1 VLGGRNTPLPILFRT
16 LKTSGADL
24 PRNLKLALA
33 YDGTDFAGWQVQPD
47 RVSVQGTLLSAFEH
61 LTGEKTLPQGSGRTD
76 AGVHALAQVAT
87 VTTNSPIPTDNLIRA
102 LNDILP
108 RSIRI
113 LAAEEM
119 PPEFHARRS
128 AVAKTYR
135 YHIYRGAICSPF
147 QARYV
152 YHHPYPLDESRMIQ
166 AAALVEGE
174 HDFTSFAAVDPE
186 KRKEA
191 PATDKEKLETKTS
204 LQTNAGF
211 ATNQAELEANSAR
224 PEPSKAELDL
234 DNSRPETNKAGL
246 ELDNAGLET
255 NKAGLKTNKADLEP
269 NNVRTIFLSQWQRHA
284 DELIYT
290 VRGNGFLHHMVRN
303 LVGTFLMVGKG
314 SLSIAD
320 VKRILELRDRSAA
333 AATAPASGLF
343 LVSVEY

>member
-1 VLGGRNTPLPILFRT
+1 M
-16 LKTSGADL
+16 
-24 PRNLKLALA
+24 RNLKLTLA
-33 YDGTDFAGWQVQPD
+33 YDGRDFAGWQVQPD
-47 RVSVQGTLLSAFEH
+47 RLSVQGTLVSAFEH

-76 AGVHALAQVAT
+76 AGVHALAQIAS
-87 VTTNSPIPTDNLIRA
+87 VTTNSPIPVDNLVRA

-108 RSIRI
+108 RSIRV

-166 AAALVEGE
+166 AAALVQGE

-186 KRKEA
+186 KRKEVLA
-191 PATDKEKLETKTS
+191 PDQVNFAA
-204 LQTNAGF
+204 NAG
-211 ATNQAELEANSAR
+211 
-224 PEPSKAELDL
+224 
-234 DNSRPETNKAGL
+234 
-246 ELDNAGLET
+246 
-255 NKAGLKTNKADLEP
+255 LEP
-269 NNVRTIFLSQWQRHA
+269 NNVRTIFHSQWQRHA
-284 DELIYT
+284 EELIYT

-314 SLSIAD
+314 SLTVAD
-320 VKRILELRDRSAA
+320 VRRILELRDRSAA

>member
-1 VLGGRNTPLPILFRT
+1 L
-16 LKTSGADL
+16 
-24 PRNLKLALA
+24 RNLKLTLA
-33 YDGTDFAGWQVQPD
+33 YDGHDFAGWQVQPD
-47 RVSVQGTLLSAFEH
+47 RLSVQGTLVSAFEH

-76 AGVHALAQVAT
+76 AGVHALAQIAT
-87 VTTNSPIPTDNLIRA
+87 VTTNSPIPVDNLIRA

-108 RSIRI
+108 HSIRV

-128 AVAKTYR
+128 AIAKTYR
-135 YHIYRGAICSPF
+135 YHIYREAICSPF

-186 KRKEA
+186 RNKDRGKDRSKESI
-191 PATDKEKLETKTS
+191 EI
-204 LQTNAGF
+204 
-211 ATNQAELEANSAR
+211 
-224 PEPSKAELDL
+224 
-234 DNSRPETNKAGL
+234 
-246 ELDNAGLET
+246 
-255 NKAGLKTNKADLEP
+255 
-269 NNVRTIFLSQWQRHA
+269 NNVRTIYLSRWQRHG

-314 SLSIAD
+314 SLSVAD
-320 VKRILELRDRSAA
+320 VRRILELRDRSAA

>member
-1 VLGGRNTPLPILFRT
+1 M
-16 LKTSGADL
+16 
-24 PRNLKLALA
+24 RNLKLTLA
-33 YDGTDFAGWQVQPD
+33 YDGHDFAGWQVQPD
-47 RVSVQGTLLSAFEH
+47 RLSVQGTLVSAFEH

-76 AGVHALAQVAT
+76 AGVHALAQIAT
-87 VTTNSPIPTDNLIRA
+87 VTTNSPIPVDNLVRA

-108 RSIRI
+108 RSIRV

-128 AVAKTYR
+128 AIAKTYR

-152 YHHPYPLDESRMIQ
+152 YHHPYPLSESLMTQ

-186 KRKEA
+186 KRKETLA
-191 PATDKEKLETKTS
+191 ADQET
-204 LQTNAGF
+204 LAANAG
-211 ATNQAELEANSAR
+211 
-224 PEPSKAELDL
+224 
-234 DNSRPETNKAGL
+234 
-246 ELDNAGLET
+246 
-255 NKAGLKTNKADLEP
+255 LEP
-269 NNVRTIFLSQWQRHA
+269 NNVRTIFHSQWQRHA

-314 SLSIAD
+314 SLTVAD
-320 VKRILELRDRSAA
+320 VRRILELRDRSAA